1 MPSRTKN
8 TKAKEMFKSY
18 DVAEVPDIMPF
29 PELGGVATTK
39 GEETAVPKL
48 NEHQQSWILDIGVR
62 STDLL
67 SLKGKA
73 AKTFYEKVKT
83 DVFDAKAFQHMLQPT
98 DWVEE
103 ARLPALVAAWKEK
116 KPSKKKNNSAAD
128 DDDASD
134 EEEDEGGQ
142 GGLLRGYTKA
152 GWRQVL
158 QKVISNKRTAENN
171 KRKTKN
177 DDTSPIAETPALSKL
192 LGLVASSS
200 RDKFRQDRYDNILE
214 YSKTLT
220 DAINAGSKFRKAEGL
235 MWAEEDQASWEAA
248 AASEEDVDWEERQRL
263 VASGFKNMVDSLHVS
278 GKFRPFVVTMLMGW
292 VDPEG
297 QVHLEWWSRVEA
309 VPKDICVRQT
319 FEKQTPQLVK
329 DSLNTMYA
337 WAEKPLKDY
346 VATLEDSTN
355 AAPQVFALSA
365 EGLDDVSPKALAQT
379 VTNFLVDSY
388 QAAFGTRDI
397 PWAAV
402 ASTPKEYY
410 DADITFT
417 STGLVQLTVA
427 QWCRRGRMMKRRI
440 VHEDARCADE
450 AKAEAARLAG
460 EAARVADEA
469 KAEVA
474 CLADE
479 AKVEEARLAD
489 EAKAEAARL
498 ADEAKA
504 EDARLADEA
513 KAEAARLADEAKA
526 EVARLAE
533 DMNIVP
539 PPPPPSPPPRK
550 GTGGRKQKAES
561 QLVLEDDAPESAG
574 PARRTTRTR
583 LTPQEAALEHQKKLA
598 AEVTVN
604 GAKPS
609 FEYVWVPRSPAKPK
623 RNSTSRVSTLHAE
636 TKSAA
641 AKAKAAAKEAVALEK
656 PKAEYEKEVGHLTK
670 LAAQKRDDTI
680 EKAGEELKKAVTTAS
695 IIRCKEEASAQSA
708 GAKADEKAAKA
719 CLSAEKDAWKE
730 CQAVEK
736 EAHAAFAKAAKLA
749 TIEREKAEKAVEAA
763 RKAAI
768 KAILA
773 KRDRAFKEA
782 EREKVI
788 SCGGT
793 ESNWGDCRDVGTEW
807 LMMWSVDDGAR
818 GGRQV
823 QTAERAA
830 EHDEA
835 AANNLKA
842 GEAAEAALP
851 PTLLEWI
858 GSFIWGAKSLAPE
871 VEGAK

>member
-1 MPSRTKN
+1 
-8 TKAKEMFKSY
+8 MFKSY
-18 DVAEVPDIMPF
+18 DAAEVPDIMPF

-62 STDLL
+62 GTDLP

-83 DVFDAKAFQHMLQPT
+83 DAFDAKAFQHMPQPT
-98 DWVEE
+98 DRVEE

-134 EEEDEGGQ
+134 EEEDEGGR

-152 GWRQVL
+152 GWRQAI

-177 DDTSPIAETPALSKL
+177 DDTSPIAETIAETAALSKL
-192 LGLVASSS
+192 LGLAASSG
-200 RDKFRQDRYDNILE
+200 RDKFRKDRYDNILE

-278 GKFRPFVVTMLMGW
+278 GKFRPFVATMLMG
-292 VDPEG
+292 
-297 QVHLEWWSRVEA
+297 WSRVEA
-309 VPKDICVRQT
+309 VPKGICVRQT

-329 DSLNTMYA
+329 DSLNAMYA

-355 AAPQVFALSA
+355 AAPQVFPLSA

-410 DADITFT
+410 DADIP
-417 STGLVQLTVA
+417 SLGCHPGVGR
-427 QWCRRGRMMKRRI
+427 WRGDFGFLPQGAGGQDDEEEDRADA
-440 VHEDARCADE
+440 DAR
-450 AKAEAARLAG
+450 R
-460 EAARVADEA
+460 
-469 KAEVA
+469 
-474 CLADE
+474 
-479 AKVEEARLAD
+479 AD

-504 EDARLADEA
+504 E
-513 KAEAARLADEAKA
+513 AARVADEAKA
-526 EVARLAE
+526 EVARLADE
-533 DMNIVP
+533 AKVEAARLADKAKAEAARGGGASCGGREHRTSA
-539 PPPPPSPPPRK
+539 PPPSPPPRK
-550 GTGGRKQKAES
+550 GTGGRKRKAES
-561 QLVLEDDAPESAG
+561 QLVPEDDAPESAG

-583 LTPQEAALEHQKKLA
+583 LTPQEAALERQKKLA

-623 RNSTSRVSTLHAE
+623 RNSTSRYEIIL
-636 TKSAA
+636 K
-641 AKAKAAAKEAVALEK
+641 LEF
-656 PKAEYEKEVGHLTK
+656 AT
-670 LAAQKRDDTI
+670 
-680 EKAGEELKKAVTTAS
+680 EEP
-695 IIRCKEEASAQSA
+695 
-708 GAKADEKAAKA
+708 
-719 CLSAEKDAWKE
+719 
-730 CQAVEK
+730 VE
-736 EAHAAFAKAAKLA
+736 
-749 TIEREKAEKAVEAA
+749 
-763 RKAAI
+763 
-768 KAILA
+768 
-773 KRDRAFKEA
+773 
-782 EREKVI
+782 
-788 SCGGT
+788 
-793 ESNWGDCRDVGTEW
+793 
-807 LMMWSVDDGAR
+807 
-818 GGRQV
+818 
-823 QTAERAA
+823 
-830 EHDEA
+830 
-835 AANNLKA
+835 
-842 GEAAEAALP
+842 
-851 PTLLEWI
+851 LE
-858 GSFIWGAKSLAPE
+858 LCCN
-871 VEGAK
+871 

>member
-1 MPSRTKN
+1 MPVKN
-8 TKAKEMFKSY
+8 KNMKAKEMFKSY
-18 DVAEVPDIMPF
+18 DAAEVPDIMPF

-48 NEHQQSWILDIGVR
+48 NEHQRSWILDIGVR
-62 STDLL
+62 GIDLP

-83 DVFDAKAFQHMLQPT
+83 DAFDAKAFQHTPQPT
-98 DWVEE
+98 DRVEE
-103 ARLPALVAAWKEK
+103 ARLPALVTAWKAK
-116 KPSKKKNNSAAD
+116 KPAKKKNNSAAD
-128 DDDASD
+128 DEDASD
-134 EEEDEGGQ
+134 EEEDEGGR

-152 GWRQVL
+152 GWRQAI

-177 DDTSPIAETPALSKL
+177 DGTSPIAETIAETAALSKL
-192 LGLVASSS
+192 LGLVASSG
-200 RDKFRQDRYDNILE
+200 RDQFRQDRYDDILE

-278 GKFRPFVVTMLMGW
+278 GKFRPFVATMLMGW

-297 QVHLEWWSRVEA
+297 QVHLEWVEA
-309 VPKDICVRQT
+309 VPKDIHVRQT

-329 DSLNTMYA
+329 DSLNAMYA

-355 AAPQVFALSA
+355 AAPQVFPLSA

-379 VTNFLVDSY
+379 VTNFLMDSY
-388 QAAFGTRDI
+388 KAAFGTRDI

-402 ASTPKEYY
+402 ASTPSVYY
-410 DADITFT
+410 DAEITFT

-427 QWCRRGRMMKRRI
+427 QWYELAATLASVAGAGTSGFFRKAPAGQDDEEEDRAD
-440 VHEDARCADE
+440 EDARRADE
-450 AKAEAARLAG
+450 AKAEAARLAD

-474 CLADE
+474 RLADE
-479 AKVEEARLAD
+479 AKVEAARLAD

-533 DMNIVP
+533 DANIIP

-550 GTGGRKQKAES
+550 GTGGRKRKAES
-561 QLVLEDDAPESAG
+561 QLVPEDDAPESAG

-583 LTPQEAALEHQKKLA
+583 LTPQEAALERQKKLA

-623 RNSTSRVSTLHAE
+623 RNSTSRYEIIL
-636 TKSAA
+636 K
-641 AKAKAAAKEAVALEK
+641 LEF
-656 PKAEYEKEVGHLTK
+656 AT
-670 LAAQKRDDTI
+670 
-680 EKAGEELKKAVTTAS
+680 EEP
-695 IIRCKEEASAQSA
+695 
-708 GAKADEKAAKA
+708 
-719 CLSAEKDAWKE
+719 
-730 CQAVEK
+730 VE
-736 EAHAAFAKAAKLA
+736 
-749 TIEREKAEKAVEAA
+749 
-763 RKAAI
+763 
-768 KAILA
+768 
-773 KRDRAFKEA
+773 
-782 EREKVI
+782 
-788 SCGGT
+788 
-793 ESNWGDCRDVGTEW
+793 
-807 LMMWSVDDGAR
+807 
-818 GGRQV
+818 
-823 QTAERAA
+823 
-830 EHDEA
+830 
-835 AANNLKA
+835 
-842 GEAAEAALP
+842 
-851 PTLLEWI
+851 LE
-858 GSFIWGAKSLAPE
+858 LCCN
-871 VEGAK
+871 